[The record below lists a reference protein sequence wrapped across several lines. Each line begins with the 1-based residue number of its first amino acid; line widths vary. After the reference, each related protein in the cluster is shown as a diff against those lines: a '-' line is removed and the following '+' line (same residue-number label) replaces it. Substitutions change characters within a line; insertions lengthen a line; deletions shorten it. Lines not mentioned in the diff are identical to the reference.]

1 MDRKEQLRQSIVGDY
16 RDREWTYKKAHDHE
30 SNSNE
35 FRRRMEMRRKLI
47 PVTTYTVVQPTEK

>member
-1 MDRKEQLRQSIVGDY
+1 MDRKEQLRQAIVGDY
-16 RDREWTYKKAHDHE
+16 RDREWTYKKAEDH
-30 SNSNE
+30 SNYSE